1 MKLIL
6 GEPGP
11 GLIVKPGEYPDDSL
25 SNTTDTVSLK
35 SPKCL
40 VTNLTFKTSQ
50 SVVSDKAL

>member
-25 SNTTDTVSLK
+25 SNTTDSVSFMIPSYK
-35 SPKCL
+35 SDPSD
-40 VTNLTFKTSQ
+40 LTFGRFR
-50 SVVSDKAL
+50 